1 MSVLVATM
9 LLLSPPAPEA
19 RPIDFLVAAETFAV
33 AGDLDRAELVLR
45 EGSRQ
50 HAAAPGFHLA
60 LGAVLES
67 RGFPEEA
74 FYEYQWEMLA
84 TSSKELAEE
93 CARRINRLARL
104 PEVEQVLIASTIAQ
118 TKPSET
124 RRRLAQIR
132 STRGNRVALL
142 LYEATA
148 ARMAGDTRTAEELLA
163 QVLVEAPALV
173 PAWLE
178 RADAARLEGRT
189 DDAHEYLS
197 RAHALDPMHP
207 LVRARR

>member
-1 MSVLVATM
+1 MSLLIATM

-50 HAAAPGFHLA
+50 HPAAPGFHLA
-60 LGAVLES
+60 LGAVHEA
-67 RGFPEEA
+67 RGVPEEA

-84 TSSKELAEE
+84 TSSKDLAAE
-93 CARRINRLARL
+93 CARRINHLVRV
-104 PEVEQVLIASTIAQ
+104 PEVEQVLVASVISQ
-118 TKPSET
+118 RKPAET

-132 STRGNRVALL
+132 GNRGDRVALL

-148 ARMAGDTRTAEELLA
+148 ARLAGDTRSAEELLS
-163 QVLVEAPALV
+163 QVVVEAPTLV

-178 RADAARLEGRT
+178 RADAARAEGRT
-189 DDAHEYLS
+189 DDAHAHLA
-197 RAHALDPMHP
+197 RAYELDPMHP